1 MKKGERVSY
10 EWDIETFVAPDGDI
24 IDHHHSNTIAGF
36 APQDVWAALNG
47 DVNSETNISTRLVL
61 VRDVGDEVD
70 GMTDRQWA
78 YVEDMR
84 FPDAFDNGALVP
96 KRFIDELHQFTMV

>member
-1 MKKGERVSY
+1 MKQGERVSY

-24 IDHHHSNTIAGF
+24 IDHDHRNTLAEF
-36 APQDVWAALNG
+36 SRDELWDALNG
-47 DVNSETNISTRLVL
+47 KVTGEMSTRLVL
-61 VRDVGDEVD
+61 VRDVGSDLD
-70 GMTDRQWA
+70 GLTDRQWA